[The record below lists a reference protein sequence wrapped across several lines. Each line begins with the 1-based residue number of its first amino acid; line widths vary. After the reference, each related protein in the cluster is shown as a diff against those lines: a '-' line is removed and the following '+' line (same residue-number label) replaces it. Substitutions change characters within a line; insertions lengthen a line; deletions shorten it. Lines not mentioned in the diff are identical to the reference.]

1 MVRLQPRQRVP
12 RALASVP
19 VLLVMVLISISLLV
33 GVVQMI
39 GKTRVTSAQAREAGN
54 QLEMLQVEHEKLV
67 ADIASLE
74 TDEGKIEA
82 LRENYRAGTEGE
94 KLVVIVKDEPDAD
107 ADNDKQGGIGR
118 FFTGI
123 FAREGN

>member
-1 MVRLQPRQRVP
+1 M
-12 RALASVP
+12 
-19 VLLVMVLISISLLV
+19 
-33 GVVQMI
+33 
-39 GKTRVTSAQAREAGN
+39 TSAQAREAGN

-94 KLVVIVKDEPDAD
+94 KLVVIVKETEAS
-107 ADNDKQGGIGR
+107 GGSTEARSGFKN
-118 FFTGI
+118 FFGKL
-123 FAREGN
+123 FDGKKE

>member
-1 MVRLQPRQRVP
+1 MVRIQPRHKVP
-12 RALASVP
+12 KALASVP
-19 VLLVMVLISISLLV
+19 VLIIMMLVSLSLLV
-33 GVVQMI
+33 GVVQMAA
-39 GKTRVTSAQAREAGN
+39 KTRVTSAQAREANN

-123 FAREGN
+123 FAREAN